1 MQLLL
6 PCSVCKYVVGG
17 ASERRSGN
25 GVISATSP
33 WVTSEN
39 APYRQ
44 CESFQWAMFHECLS
58 GIFGARRRETA

>member
-6 PCSVCKYVVGG
+6 PCSVCKYVVG
-17 ASERRSGN
+17 EPLK
-25 GVISATSP
+25 GVQGTGSYPLPSP

-44 CESFQWAMFHECLS
+44 CESFQWAMFHESLS